1 MIVDK
6 INNEIMKLK
15 TNMARPEVSNFDGIL
30 KF

>member
-15 TNMARPEVSNFDGIL
+15 TNMVRAEVSNFDGIL